1 MKRGCM
7 TKEELLQQI
16 KIDRRQ
22 LERYLFYFDKDDHG
36 EFVPSSRLKFTKRE
50 MQQPGVID
58 DWSVKDILANLSGW
72 EMRLIKWRQ
81 TNLGGEFRSEDKL
94 WQAADKFNEQ
104 IYESNRERPFEDVL
118 EDFHKSHRDLLNMVA
133 LIAEEDLTTE
143 DLFPLT
149 GYRNLGEFINMV
161 TWEHYRWAK
170 ISIRRWSKTHDGKRR
185 DKNGILQS
193 IETER
198 RRLES
203 NLASLSNEE
212 MTEPGVIGDWS
223 VKDIL
228 AHLVEWEQR
237 FLSWYQAGLRGEVPE
252 TPAPGLTWGELDAL
266 NQMIF
271 DEHKHQPLNDVK
283 EDFQFSY
290 QQVLQTVREI
300 PEEDIF
306 PVGRFAWTE
315 KSNLAAYILANTA
328 NHYRWAKTGI
338 RKWLRG

>member
-1 MKRGCM
+1 MS
-7 TKEELLQQI
+7 KEELLQQI

-22 LERYLFYFDKDDHG
+22 LERYLFDFEKDEYG
-36 EFVPSSRLKFTKRE
+36 EFVPISRLRFTKRE

-72 EMRLIKWRQ
+72 EMHFIKWHQ
-81 TNLGGEFRSEDKL
+81 TNLGGESRSEDKL
-94 WQAADKFNEQ
+94 WETADKFNEK

-118 EDFHKSHRDLLNMVA
+118 EDFHKSHRDLLNMVV
-133 LIAEEDLTTE
+133 LISEEELTTE
-143 DLFPLT
+143 NLFPLT
-149 GYRNLGEFINMV
+149 GCHNLGEFINMV

-170 ISIRRWSKTHDGKRR
+170 KFIRRWSKTHDGKRR
-185 DKNGILQS
+185 DKNGVLQS

-228 AHLVEWEQR
+228 AHLVDWEQR
-237 FLSWYQAGLRGEVPE
+237 FLGWYQAGLRGEVPE
-252 TPAPGLTWGELDAL
+252 TPAPGLTWNDLDELNRRIYEQNRERSL
-266 NQMIF
+266 QSVMQEFNR
-271 DEHKHQPLNDVK
+271 
-283 EDFQFSY
+283 SY
-290 QQVLQTVREI
+290 NQVLETVNAI

-306 PVGRFAWTE
+306 PVGRYTWTG
-315 KSNLAAYILANTA
+315 KGNLAGYILANTA

-338 RKWLRG
+338 RKWLRE